1 MKEINNQSKNENC
14 KVIAVANQKGGVGKT
29 TTTINLA
36 QALSFHGKKVLIID
50 LDPQANATQGVGVGL
65 EEIKLSVADL
75 IRDKTAQIEHAL
87 YEGAAFSLIPS
98 SPILARVEREM
109 VGITNSEMRLAHRVN
124 SLKSKFDYILID
136 TPPTFGPLMN
146 TALNAANLV
155 LIPVDSGFF
164 ALMGI
169 KELLAEIEEIKAG
182 TNPELAILG
191 YMLTLTDSTKMTQET
206 WDGLL
211 AAFGPKV
218 LQTKIRRTVKLRE
231 APALGKTI
239 FHHDPN
245 GGGAEDYLALSKEVI
260 ERLQN
265 PVSIKP
271 HLSIVGGFDEVN
283 HV

>member
-1 MKEINNQSKNENC
+1 MTRNEVRKC
-14 KVIAVANQKGGVGKT
+14 EVIAVANQKGGVGKT

-36 QALSFHGKKVLIID
+36 QALAFHGKKVLMID
-50 LDPQANATQGVGVGL
+50 LDPQANATQGVGVSL

-75 IRDKTAQIEHAL
+75 IRDKSAQIEHAL
-87 YEGAAFSLIPS
+87 YEGAEVSLIPS

-109 VGITNSEMRLAHRVN
+109 VGITNSEMRLAGRI
-124 SLKSKFDYILID
+124 SGLRERFDYILID

-146 TALNAANLV
+146 TALNAADSV

-169 KELLAEIEEIKAG
+169 KELLSEIEEIKHG
-182 TNPELAILG
+182 TNPNLRVFG
-191 YMLTLTDSTKMTQET
+191 YLLTLADSTKMTQET

-211 AAFGPKV
+211 SAFHGEV
-218 LQTKIRRTVKLRE
+218 FATKIRRSVKLRE
-231 APALGKTI
+231 APALGRTI

-245 GGGAEDYLALSKEVI
+245 GAGAEDYVSLSKEVI
-260 ERLQN
+260 ERTGQLQE
-265 PVSIKP
+265 PKQALKLVSGME
-271 HLSIVGGFDEVN
+271 VG

>member
-1 MKEINNQSKNENC
+1 MTTNENKKC
-14 KVIAVANQKGGVGKT
+14 EVIAVANQKGGVGKT

-36 QALSFHGKKVLIID
+36 QALCFHGHKVLIID

-75 IRDKTAQIEHAL
+75 IRDKSAPIEHAL
-87 YEGAAFSLIPS
+87 YEGTDFSLIPS

-109 VGITNSEMRLAHRVN
+109 VGITNSEMRLAQRVALIRN
-124 SLKSKFDYILID
+124 RFDFILID

-146 TALNAANLV
+146 TALNAADSV

-169 KELLAEIEEIKAG
+169 KELLSEMEEIKAA
-182 TNPELAILG
+182 TNPGLRVFG
-191 YMLTLTDSTKMTQET
+191 YLLTLSDNTRMTQET
-206 WDGLL
+206 WDGLNG
-211 AAFGPKV
+211 AFGSEV

-245 GGGAEDYLALSKEVI
+245 GGGAEDYLALSHEVL
-260 ERLQN
+260 ERIKV
-265 PVSIKP
+265 PVQSVS
-271 HLSIVGGFDEVN
+271 HLKLVSGLEVG